1 MNSPLGPTRRRW
13 KPRIVVPAALCV
25 AGALAAGCSSSSSSS
40 SSAAA
45 AAAASSAGASG
56 QTVNLQLWESHSGST
71 NPVAVTEQEIV
82 NKFNASQAGVHVSIL
97 ETKASTKG
105 LAAAQAGH
113 PPVIAEISHYD
124 GQFRNAGLITDQTSL
139 MNGSGGFTSSQLSSF
154 YPGVLANGRIPQKVI
169 NGVAQ
174 PGKQYRIAADVKVEE
189 LFYNTALFQQAGI
202 SACPG
207 TWTAL
212 GQDLVRLKA
221 LGVTPMGFK
230 DASAHIESA
239 FIANG
244 GSLTKPGSGGTLT
257 AYDTAAGTT
266 TFNQFRQWY
275 SQKLFIFS
283 HGASMRADLASKKLA
298 IEDGT
303 SAGWAKVRDAAKAA
317 GAQVRACPF
326 PSGTSGHSGN
336 IIQGLGFVIFS
347 HASAAQQQ
355 AAFTFEKFWNSPSI
369 QAFWAK
375 GSGFDPSVA
384 SAVPLIGQS
393 YLNSGAGVGLNVS
406 IKELA
411 SPYSQP
417 RGQSDNYAQVDSAL
431 DSAFFNAVTGKQSVP
446 AALAGLDKA
455 AAGYLKGS
463 TKI

>member
-13 KPRIVVPAALCV
+13 KSRVVVPAALCM
-25 AGALAAGCSSSSSSS
+25 AGALAAGCSSSAS
-40 SSAAA
+40 SSASATA
-45 AAAASSAGASG
+45 SGSAAASHVIDL
-56 QTVNLQLWESHSGST
+56 TLWESHTGNT

-82 NKFNASQAGVHVSIL
+82 SKFNASQHGVHVSIL
-97 ETKASTKG
+97 ETSGTTKG

-113 PPVIAEISHYD
+113 PPVIAEVSHYD
-124 GQFRNAGLITDQTSL
+124 GQFRDAGLIIDQNSL
-139 MNGSGGFTSSQLSSF
+139 ISGSNGFSSAQLSSF
-154 YPGVLANGRIPQKVI
+154 YPGVLANGRIPQQVV
-169 NGVAQ
+169 NGVTQ
-174 PGKQYRIAADVKVEE
+174 PGKQYRLAADVKVEE
-189 LFYNTALFQQAGI
+189 LFYNTALFKQAGI
-202 SACPG
+202 GACPG

-212 GQDLVRLKA
+212 GQDLVKLKA

-244 GSLTKPGSGGTLT
+244 GSLTKPGSGGTQT
-257 AYDTAAGTT
+257 AYDSAAGTT
-266 TFNQFRQWY
+266 TFSQFRQWY
-275 SQKLFIFS
+275 SQKLFVFS
-283 HGASMRADLASKKLA
+283 HGATMRADLASKKLA

-303 SAGWAKVRDAAKAA
+303 SAGWAKVRNAAKAA
-317 GAQVRACPF
+317 GIQVRACPF
-326 PSGTSGHSGN
+326 PSGTSGHAGN
-336 IIQGLGFVIFS
+336 VIQGLGFVIFS

-355 AAFTFEKFWNSPSI
+355 AALQFEKFWNSPSI

-375 GSGFDPSVA
+375 GSGFDPSVT

-393 YLNSGAGVGLNVS
+393 YLTSGAGAGLNVS
-406 IKELA
+406 IKELE

-417 RGQSDNYAQVDSAL
+417 RGQSDTYAQVDSAL
-431 DSAFFNAVTGKQSVP
+431 DTAFFNAVTGKQSVS

-455 AAGYLKGS
+455 AAGYLKGA

>member
-1 MNSPLGPTRRRW
+1 M
-13 KPRIVVPAALCV
+13 
-25 AGALAAGCSSSSSSS
+25 AGALAAGCSSSASSNSAS
-40 SSAAA
+40 APASDAAA
-45 AAAASSAGASG
+45 AGK
-56 QTVNLQLWESHSGST
+56 TVNLVLWESHTGST

-82 NKFNASQAGVHVSIL
+82 NKFNASQTGVHVSIL
-97 ETKASTKG
+97 ETKASSKG

-113 PPVIAEISHYD
+113 PPVLAEISHYD
-124 GQFRNAGLITDQTSL
+124 GQFRDAGLILDQTSL
-139 MNGSGGFTSSQLSSF
+139 LNGPGGFTSAQLSSF
-154 YPGVLANGRIPQKVI
+154 YPGVLANGRIPQKVV

-174 PGKQYRIAADVKVEE
+174 PGKQYRMAADVKVEE

-212 GQDLVRLKA
+212 GQDLVKLKA

-239 FIANG
+239 FISNG

-257 AYDTAAGTT
+257 AYDSAAGTT

-283 HGASMRADLASKKLA
+283 HGATMRADLASKKLA
-298 IEDGT
+298 IADGT

-317 GAQVRACPF
+317 GTQARACPF
-326 PSGTSGHSGN
+326 PAGSSGHAGS

-355 AAFTFEKFWNSPSI
+355 AAVTFEKFWDSPSI

-375 GSGFDPSVA
+375 GSGFDPTVT

-406 IKELA
+406 IQELQ

-417 RGQSDNYAQVDSAL
+417 RGQSDTYAQVDSAL
-431 DSAFFNAVTGKQSVP
+431 DTAFFNAVTGKQSVSS
-446 AALAGLDKA
+446 ALSGLDKA

-463 TKI
+463 AKI